1 MNDQSS
7 DIVRLTSATQGL
19 AAILTP
25 TDAVAVI
32 RLADKAREL
41 ARTMELGTEA
51 ENAATSIRLKAEI
64 RLAEV
69 VAEGQK
75 KGEIASQGGDHRST
89 KARIA
94 GVDPASLMDIGVSSQ
109 RLSEARDIAAV
120 MGPGQVDALIAEA
133 NDRGQTLSRAAVL
146 KEVRLAGKAADDRV
160 IEALMSDEDRH
171 REKVKKVESHLGAAL
186 IIVKSIEPS
195 LTNEERTRLVGQV
208 AHLAR
213 RLKGTYGDDAF
224 AGAPDRPRP
233 HIRTLDPAPC
243 IPPDDEP
250 DPIRPKLIAA
260 TRQWFDP
267 INKERAATCLRVA
280 GGSRGLADG
289 RASQTKQA
297 VPEVEP
303 GTADEGGT
311 RDAAPSG

>member
-94 GVDPASLMDIGVSSQ
+94 GVDPATLMDIGVTSQ

-133 NDRGQTLSRAAVL
+133 NDRGQTLSRSAVL
-146 KEVRLAGKAADDRV
+146 KEVRRAGKAADDHV
-160 IEALMSDEDRH
+160 IGKRDR
-171 REKVKKVESHLGAAL
+171 
-186 IIVKSIEPS
+186 S
-195 LTNEERTRLVGQV
+195 LTNEERDREMI
-208 AHLAR
+208 AR
-213 RLKGTYGDDAF
+213 MRVVWAKGMEALS
-224 AGAPDRPRP
+224 R
-233 HIRTLDPAPC
+233 IISLDPAQYVPFE
-243 IPPDDEP
+243 DSP
-250 DPIRPKLIAA
+250 DPVLDGLLKA
-260 TRQWFDP
+260 TRKWLDR
-267 INKERAATCLRVA
+267 IEKEQAAKSGLRLIGDSRAFAE
-280 GGSRGLADG
+280 SRGSEPRTTMAVSDLHSDTAEEAGRGATQPLA
-289 RASQTKQA
+289 
-297 VPEVEP
+297 
-303 GTADEGGT
+303 
-311 RDAAPSG
+311 